1 MSEHLFNKLKVYS
14 RKVFWK
20 AYYGLD
26 IKSITN
32 NVHIL
37 AEVTVRDCKIIKML
51 SLKFTKFLVIEGL
64 NDNEPVIGMD
74 LLTKIPGLKDKLNDI
89 RELSEEYT

>member
-1 MSEHLFNKLKVYS
+1 LFNKLKVYS

-20 AYYGLD
+20 EYNGPD

-32 NVHIL
+32 NVHVL

-51 SLKFTKFLVIEGL
+51 PLKFTKFLVIEGL

-89 RELSEEYT
+89 REPNEEYT